1 MPLSVVCFQYRT
13 ADVSKHGDEKYLDD
27 LNSRLLDALEKDG
40 RIFLSGTTID
50 GNRAL
55 RACSVNHR
63 PHRED
68 VHFLLDVTRQVGRS
82 LAGL

>member
-40 RIFLSGTTID
+40 AYSCRVQLSTAIE
-50 GNRAL
+50 RFAP
-55 RACSVNHR
+55 A
-63 PHRED
+63 
-68 VHFLLDVTRQVGRS
+68 
-82 LAGL
+82 A